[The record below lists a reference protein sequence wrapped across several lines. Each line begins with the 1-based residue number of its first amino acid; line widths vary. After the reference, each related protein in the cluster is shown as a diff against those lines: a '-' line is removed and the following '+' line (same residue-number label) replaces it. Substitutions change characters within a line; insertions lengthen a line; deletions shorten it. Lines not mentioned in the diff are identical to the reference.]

1 MEMLEGIIDFIKKN
15 LRLLL
20 GASVVILVLAV
31 IITTVI
37 RTGDDSTKVRITDQT
52 FNAQVART
60 DAEKQ
65 IGLSET
71 EVLGESDGML
81 FVFDEPDFYS
91 FWMKDMKFPIDIIYI
106 NGDKIT
112 TIIKNASPSSSAENL
127 VIYQPKEK
135 SDKVFEINAGLADQL
150 NLKEGMTINIE
161 SL

>member
-1 MEMLEGIIDFIKKN
+1 MEMLEGIIEFIKKN

-60 DAEKQ
+60 DTEKQ

-71 EVLGESDGML
+71 EVLGENDGML

>member
-1 MEMLEGIIDFIKKN
+1 MLEGIIEFIKKN

-60 DAEKQ
+60 DTEKQ

-71 EVLGESDGML
+71 EVLGENDGML